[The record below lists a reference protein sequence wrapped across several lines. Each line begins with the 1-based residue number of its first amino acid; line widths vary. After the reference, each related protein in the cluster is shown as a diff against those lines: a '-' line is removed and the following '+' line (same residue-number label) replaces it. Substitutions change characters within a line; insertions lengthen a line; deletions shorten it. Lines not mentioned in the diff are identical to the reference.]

1 MKFSCLQDNLSKG
14 LAIVSRAVATRAPLP
29 ITQNILLEVDES
41 KIKITATNL
50 EIAISTWVVGKS
62 EGEGALTIPARMFT
76 DFINSL
82 PTRDHVDISDTG
94 EKKGIEINC
103 GKFKGRISGTAA
115 EEFPPIPVVDDD
127 NSFTVLGLDLKKS
140 LERVVVAAATEDSRP
155 VLTGIKMDIS
165 EEDITLA
172 SADGFRLA
180 VDKVKMK
187 KNGREVLKEVIIP
200 ARTMLELQRLIPE
213 IESEIKF
220 SITETSNQV
229 LFSFDKI
236 QIVSQL
242 VQGQFPDYSK
252 LIPDS
257 HTTQSI
263 IKREEFLQAARAASV
278 FARDGSGIIK
288 LIFDPSGEGVVNI
301 FSSAEEIG
309 DLENQIQAKIKG
321 EEARIAFNS
330 KFLIDVLTAIKSP
343 DIVFECSSPSSPG
356 VFQES
361 SENTED
367 NHSYTHVVMP
377 MFVQW

>member
-127 NSFTVLGLDLKKS
+127 NSFTVPGLDLKKS

-229 LFSFDKI
+229 LFSFDN
-236 QIVSQL
+236 
-242 VQGQFPDYSK
+242 FPLS
-252 LIPDS
+252 LNTS
-257 HTTQSI
+257 LSTSWTSC
-263 IKREEFLQAARAASV
+263 
-278 FARDGSGIIK
+278 
-288 LIFDPSGEGVVNI
+288 
-301 FSSAEEIG
+301 
-309 DLENQIQAKIKG
+309 
-321 EEARIAFNS
+321 
-330 KFLIDVLTAIKSP
+330 LTP
-343 DIVFECSSPSSPG
+343 CF
-356 VFQES
+356 
-361 SENTED
+361 
-367 NHSYTHVVMP
+367 
-377 MFVQW
+377 

>member
-29 ITQNILLEVDES
+29 ITQNILLEVDDS

-50 EIAISTWVVGKS
+50 EIAISTWVPGKTES
-62 EGEGALTIPARMFT
+62 EGSLTVPARMFT

-82 PTRDHVDISDTG
+82 PSGDQVDISGTEDNN
-94 EKKGIEINC
+94 GIQINC
-103 GKFKGRISGTAA
+103 GKFKGRISGTSAD
-115 EEFPPIPVVDDD
+115 EFPPIPVVDDD
-127 NSFTVLGLDLKKS
+127 NTFTVLGLDLKKS

-155 VLTGIKMDIS
+155 VLTGVKMDIS
-165 EEDITLA
+165 DEEITLA
-172 SADGFRLA
+172 TADGFRLA
-180 VDKVKMK
+180 VDKVKIK
-187 KNGREVLKEVIIP
+187 SNGNVLPSDVIIP
-200 ARTMLELQRLIPE
+200 ARTMQELQRLIPE

-220 SITETSNQV
+220 SITESSNQV
-229 LFSFDKI
+229 LFSFDTI

-257 HTTQSI
+257 HTTQII
-263 IKREEFLQAARAASV
+263 IKREEFLQAARAASI

-288 LIFDPSGEGVVNI
+288 LIFDPSGSGTVNI

-309 DLENQIQAKIKG
+309 DLENQIQAKIEG

-330 KFLIDVLTAIKSP
+330 KFLIDVLNVIKSS

-356 VFQES
+356 VFQEHS
-361 SENTED
+361 D
-367 NHSYTHVVMP
+367 NSDDKNSYTHVVMP